1 MYNVFTQLN
10 RKGVRYHE
18 REQYYKMQNKTER
31 IVITVDAELK
41 QELTEKANVKRITLS
56 GLGRNLLVEW
66 LEQQK

>member
-1 MYNVFTQLN
+1 MNT
-10 RKGVRYHE
+10 
-18 REQYYKMQNKTER
+18 YYQMQNKTER

-41 QELTEKANVKRITLS
+41 QELTEKANAKRITLS

>member
-1 MYNVFTQLN
+1 MYNIFTQLN

-18 REQYYKMQNKTER
+18 REPYYKMQNKTER

-41 QELTEKANVKRITLS
+41 QELTEKANAKRITLS

>member
-1 MYNVFTQLN
+1 
-10 RKGVRYHE
+10 
-18 REQYYKMQNKTER
+18 MQNKTER

-41 QELTEKANVKRITLS
+41 QELTEKANAKRIPLS

>member
-10 RKGVRYHE
+10 RKGVRYPNVNV
-18 REQYYKMQNKTER
+18 YYKMQNKTER

-41 QELTEKANVKRITLS
+41 QELTEKANIKRITLS